1 VTEEETA
8 AAYARKLKR
17 AAQMLFFQRHRV
29 PGLRGWELRKS
40 LGKDY
45 MKVVEL
51 LNFELGKL
59 GLQVKVIPETSET
72 ERPERLTDEEL
83 DRARF
88 YITLGGSPTATETQL
103 AGWRIDDLAVLAASL
118 AYILARQGKAPKS
131 EVEKLL
137 KEKLPE
143 WRVNLSLDRF
153 IKMKYLSLDE
163 NGVLRLDWRTR
174 AEVDLKTLLEL
185 LLTEET
191 TSASSE
197 GKSPS
202 TS

>member
-1 VTEEETA
+1 MTEEA

-59 GLQVKVIPETSET
+59 GLQVKVIPEAGET
-72 ERPERLTDEEL
+72 EHLEKLSEEEL

-88 YITLGGSPTATETQL
+88 YVTLGSPPTATETHL
-103 AGWRIDDLAVLAASL
+103 AGWRVDDLAVLAASL
-118 AYILARQGKAPKS
+118 AYILARQGKAPRS
-131 EVEKLL
+131 DVEKIL

-153 IKMKYLSLDE
+153 IKMKYLALDE
-163 NGVLRLDWRTR
+163 DGVLRLDWRTR
-174 AEVDLKTLLEL
+174 AEVDLKTLLKL

-191 TSASSE
+191 PASLSME
-197 GKSPS
+197 GG
-202 TS
+202 